1 MELTVCTAQKKEKTE
16 FAVRHVFC
24 AGYAGRNQA
33 KVKEHIDELAKIG
46 VPAPLRT
53 PTVYPVSPYLFTNER
68 TVTVQGKQTSGEVE
82 FVLFLQ
88 GDKIWVSIGSD
99 QTDREL
105 EISNIGKS
113 KQMCIKPVGNVVWN
127 YAEVKDHW
135 DSLILRSWITD
146 EKGKRLYQE
155 GAVTA
160 LLPVAE
166 LIAVIRRET
175 KASLDGAVIYSGT
188 VPIQEGF
195 VYAKK
200 WELELEDPVLDRK
213 ITHSYEVAVLAEE
226 MVDA

>member
-1 MELTVCTAQKKEKTE
+1 MELTLCTAQGKEKIE

-53 PTVYPVSPYLFTNER
+53 PTVYPVSPYLFTNEKA
-68 TVTVQGKQTSGEVE
+68 VAVQGNQTSGEVE
-82 FVLFLQ
+82 FVLFLK
-88 GDKIWVSIGSD
+88 GDKIFVSVGSD
-99 QTDREL
+99 QTDRDL
-105 EISNIGKS
+105 ETYNIEKS
-113 KQMCIKPVGNVVWN
+113 KQMCIKPVGNVVWD
-127 YAEVKDHW
+127 YEEVKDHW

-146 EKGKRLYQE
+146 ETGRRLYQE

-160 LLPVAE
+160 LLPVPD

-200 WELELEDPVLDRK
+200 WDLELEDPVLGRK
-213 ITHSYEVAVLAEE
+213 MTHGYEVTVLAEE
-226 MVDA
+226 MADE